1 MVNGSTGIENSLLT
15 ARAGQTISGACYKI
29 EQWETGKKGMGISKA
44 N

>member
-29 EQWETGKKGMGISKA
+29 EQWETGKKGMEISKA